1 MVGGVQHCST
11 EDASNS
17 SDPKI
22 CRYVMV
28 YPAYPNDK
36 GSIASG
42 KGGWNISRSSRK
54 TMTLIFQPGYSS
66 NFGPN
71 F

>member
-17 SDPKI
+17 SDP
-22 CRYVMV
+22 RYVGMSW
-28 YPAYPNDK
+28 YIRLIPMIK

>member
-42 KGGWNISRSSRK
+42 KGGWKHFKIQQEDHDLNIPAWI
-54 TMTLIFQPGYSS
+54 L
-66 NFGPN
+66 
-71 F
+71 